1 MKKSTIL
8 AVALFLSSH
17 SLWAA
22 GDGVRDMFA
31 SPYFYG
37 GLGLFIFLAFT
48 FFILRHAFAVMK
60 EATLKAQGRWEEY
73 QEKQVEEEGALMR
86 SLTAAVPVEDEE
98 SILTDHDYD
107 GIQEL
112 DNRLPPWW
120 LWGFYI
126 SIAFA
131 VVYMVHYHVTGN
143 GLSSAEELELANQ
156 EWQAELDA
164 KMASGAIV
172 ELNPD
177 SLEVL
182 TDQASLDYG
191 RSILNGGCTS
201 CHGNNG
207 AGGSGPNLTDEY
219 WIHGGDISSI
229 FTTIKYGVI
238 EKGMLPWKGQYTDE
252 KIHKIASYILSLQGT
267 NPSDGKAPQGELWVP
282 DAEEPE
288 ILSEETPET
297 EE

>member
-1 MKKSTIL
+1 MKKTTVL
-8 AVALFLSSH
+8 AVVLILSSH
-17 SLWAA
+17 STWAA
-22 GDGVRDMFA
+22 GEGVRDMFA
-31 SPYFYG
+31 SPYFYI

-48 FFILRHAFAVMK
+48 FFILRYAFATMK

-73 QEKQVEEEGALMR
+73 QEKQVEEEGALLR
-86 SLTAAVPVEDEE
+86 SLTAAVPVEEEE

-131 VVYMVHYHVTGN
+131 IGYMVHFHVTGN
-143 GLSSAEELELANQ
+143 GLSSQEELELAYE
-156 EWQAELDA
+156 EWNAELEA

-177 SLEVL
+177 SLQVL

-207 AGGSGPNLTDEY
+207 AGASGPNLTDEY
-219 WIHGGDISSI
+219 WIHGGDLASV
-229 FTTIKYGVI
+229 FTTIKYGVP
-238 EKGMLPWKGQYTDE
+238 EKGMLAWKSSYTDE

-282 DAEEPE
+282 ETQEEAP
-288 ILSEETPET
+288 LAETPET